1 MLLKEKESLVSL
13 SWEDLSSRLKVARR
27 NVARLRMELMVGQL
41 KNTSQYLLA
50 KKDVARVMTAMAAK
64 SLSEVVI

>member
-27 NVARLRMELMVGQL
+27 NVARLRMELMIGQL